1 MTFRI
6 LIVDDDDHVRG
17 VLGRLLERRGY
28 AVHTASGA
36 QSAYALLG
44 EHTVDAV
51 LMDLN
56 MPELP
61 GEALF
66 FALLA
71 RWPYLRGRVA
81 VMSGNVAGLD
91 DDLPADVASC
101 PRLSK
106 PFTFEMLDKVICD
119 ITCTA
124 ERKKQNGS

>member
-1 MTFRI
+1 LSFRV

-36 QSAYALLG
+36 ESAYALLG

-56 MPELP
+56 MPEVP

-66 FALLA
+66 FALVA
-71 RWPYLRGRVA
+71 RWPYLRGRIA
-81 VMSGNVAGLD
+81 IMSGNVAGLD
-91 DDLPADVASC
+91 DELPAEVSSC
-101 PRLSK
+101 PRLAK
-106 PFTFEMLDKVICD
+106 PFTFEMLETVVAGIAS
-119 ITCTA
+119 TA
-124 ERKKQNGS
+124 ARRKQNGG

>member
-36 QSAYALLG
+36 QSAYALLS

-91 DDLPADVASC
+91 DDLPAEVAGC

-106 PFTFEMLDKVICD
+106 PFTFETLEQVVCE
-119 ITCTA
+119 ITRTA